1 MRALRKSPARPP
13 DGLKPRLLRAA
24 RIQSEKKDYIM
35 PFGKLLIIFG
45 LVLVAA
51 GLAMLFSDKLP
62 FLGRLGRLPGD
73 IVIER
78 ERFRFYLPIVTSIIL
93 SIVLTILLNIFR
105 K

>member
-1 MRALRKSPARPP
+1 MA
-13 DGLKPRLLRAA
+13 
-24 RIQSEKKDYIM
+24 

-45 LVLVAA
+45 VALVVV
-51 GLAMLFSDKLP
+51 GLLMLFADKLP
-62 FLGRLGRLPGD
+62 FLNRLGRLPGD

-78 ERFRFYLPIVTSIIL
+78 ERFRFYFPIVTSIIL